1 MKDFK
6 FVING
11 NQYSVTINNIEDNI
25 AEIDVNG
32 SSYKVQ
38 LQKEIKTSKTPKL
51 VRTALP
57 SKQERKPL
65 TRSGKLTVIKA
76 PLPGNI
82 LQVMVHEGDTVKKEQ
97 KLMVLEAMK
106 MENLILAETD
116 GVVKRIA
123 AHVGD
128 VVSQDQVLV
137 EIE

>member
-6 FVING
+6 FIING
-11 NQYSVTINNIEDNI
+11 TQYSVTINNIEDNV
-25 AEIDVNG
+25 ADIDVNG
-32 SSYKVQ
+32 SSYKVE

-51 VRTALP
+51 VRTTL
-57 SKQERKPL
+57 SQKQEPKPL

-82 LQVMVHEGDTVKKEQ
+82 LQVMVHEGDTVTKEQ

-116 GVVKRIA
+116 GVVKRVA
-123 AHVGD
+123 VHVGD
-128 VVSQDQVLV
+128 VVTQDQVLV

>member
-6 FVING
+6 FIING
-11 NQYSVTINNIEDNI
+11 NEYTVVIQNVEDNV
-25 AEIDVNG
+25 ADLEVNG
-32 SSYKVQ
+32 TAFKVQ
-38 LQKEIKTSKTPKL
+38 LAKEIKTSKTPKL
-51 VRTALP
+51 VRTTLP
-57 SKQERKPL
+57 SKQETKPL

-76 PLPGNI
+76 PLPGSI
-82 LQVMVHEGDTVKKEQ
+82 LQVMVHEGDTVAKEQ

-116 GVVKRIA
+116 GVVKRIT